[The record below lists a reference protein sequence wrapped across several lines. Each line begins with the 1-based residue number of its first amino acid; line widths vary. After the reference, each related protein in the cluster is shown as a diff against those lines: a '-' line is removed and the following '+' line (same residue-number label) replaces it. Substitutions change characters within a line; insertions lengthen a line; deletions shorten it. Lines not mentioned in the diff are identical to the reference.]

1 MVFSHCDEHAICD
14 KDAFEHHL
22 NHTLGG
28 RFVPVPLD
36 DFISVKQLG
45 HVLDESYDSAALRGV
60 VRMYP
65 DVNRMTS
72 SWNSEITTLTEA

>member
-1 MVFSHCDEHAICD
+1 MVFSHRDEHAIRY

-45 HVLDESYDSAALRGV
+45 CVLDKPYSPAALGGV
-60 VRMYP
+60 VLTYP
-65 DVNRMTS
+65 NVNWMKS
-72 SWNSEITTLTEA
+72 SWNSEIKTLTEA